1 MEVKL
6 SQNSVRELMNSSA
19 INAVKLLT
27 SNQAMKETYFIKIS
41 DVPNRLKLYDIVMN
55 LQKTFKLNFITNI
68 HRCNSTNNI
77 HSVLIGCR
85 NAAEVRAFI
94 SHGDAIM
101 IKGYR
106 LKIEESKRPVGV
118 NLVKVPEELKK
129 EVKHLSRVMSF
140 KAAYSYSKV
149 FPSER
154 IIEIL
159 LEMEADAWILSGLKG
174 IWLKYIHHERK
185 LDDKVIIS
193 VDEIVGF
200 NAISRFLVEYGN
212 SETKN
217 RSSRI
222 IMTYKCL
229 WQRENIYEINEEEDA
244 IYSLTPD
251 LLQKDMLT
259 KGNNFNNI
267 RGVME

>member
-1 MEVKL
+1 MEVNQ
-6 SQNSVRELMNSSA
+6 SQNSVRELMNNSA

-27 SNQAMKETYFIKIS
+27 SNQAMKETNFIKIS
-41 DVPNRLKLYDIVMN
+41 DVPNRLKLYDIVIK
-55 LQKTFKLNFITNI
+55 LQKDFKLNFITNV

-77 HSVLIGCR
+77 RYLVIGCR
-85 NAAEVRAFI
+85 NNAEVRAFM
-94 SHGDAIM
+94 SRGDSIM

-106 LKIEESKRPVGV
+106 LKIEESRRPVGV
-118 NLVKVPEELKK
+118 NLVKVPEEMKK
-129 EVKHLSRVMSF
+129 DVKHLARVMSF

-149 FPSER
+149 FPTER

-159 LEMEADAWILSGLKG
+159 LEMEADEWLLSGLNG

-193 VDEIVGF
+193 VDEIVSF
-200 NAISRFLVEYGN
+200 NTISRFLIEYGN

-222 IMTYKCL
+222 IMTYKCM
-229 WQRENIYEINEEEDA
+229 WQRESVYEINEDEDA
-244 IYSLTPD
+244 IYSLTRD
-251 LLQKDMLT
+251 LLQKDMLSIE
-259 KGNNFNNI
+259 NNFNNI